1 MPYRASFKPKK
12 NRVRETQGIA
22 SWELNVPAELSE
34 TGKRRRL
41 FFRTEKEARARAEE
55 FKVRRHNFGA
65 SLGNLTSSQI
75 IEAADC
81 YRLLS
86 EFPDARLKDAVLSHL
101 EALRARAK
109 SIPFVDLFNQYLSIK
124 QNR

>member
-12 NRVRETQGIA
+12 NRIRETQGIA
-22 SWELNVPAELSE
+22 SWELNVPSELSE

-41 FFRTEKEARARAEE
+41 FFRTEKEAKARAEE
-55 FKVRRHNFGA
+55 FKARRHNFGA

-81 YRLLS
+81 YQILS
-86 EFPDARLKDAVLSHL
+86 EFPDARLKDAVFAYR
-101 EALRARAK
+101 ETLRARSR
-109 SIPFVDLFNQYLSIK
+109 SIPFLELFNQYL
-124 QNR
+124 NL